1 MKSLGHGDSADQVQL
16 SHLNLMEYITPIFKK
31 EWSI

>member
-16 SHLNLMEYITPIFKK
+16 SHLMEYITPIFKK